1 MTSDTDT
8 RWMLQAL
15 HDLAGRIRARA
26 RETADQEPGGL
37 RLADRGH
44 PRPGQAGYARRR
56 RMTALT
62 DTDRAYL
69 AAATRGD
76 QAEVARLSALV
87 DAEQEAAEAR
97 LAAPGALLA
106 SATWYATAL
115 GLPVFPCAPGGKRPA
130 TPHGFKDATT
140 DPGQIRAWWRVNPS
154 LQRRGPHG
162 RPVRCHRRR
171 RPRGAGRARGV
182 RRRRRSASRA
192 DRLRPHP
199 RGRHLLVP
207 PTAQGSTTNLLP
219 SVDYRGRGGYVVLP
233 PSRTP
238 EGTYFWY
245 EPLTT
250 EVAA

>member
-1 MTSDTDT
+1 
-8 RWMLQAL
+8 
-15 HDLAGRIRARA
+15 
-26 RETADQEPGGL
+26 
-37 RLADRGH
+37 
-44 PRPGQAGYARRR
+44 
-56 RMTALT
+56 MTALT

-154 LQRRGPHG
+154 YNVAAPTGVLFDAIDVDGPEG
-162 RPVRCHRRR
+162 LVAL
-171 RPRGAGRARGV
+171 GEYVDGGGV
-182 RRRRRSASRA
+182 LPERIAYA
-192 DRLRPHP
+192 LTP